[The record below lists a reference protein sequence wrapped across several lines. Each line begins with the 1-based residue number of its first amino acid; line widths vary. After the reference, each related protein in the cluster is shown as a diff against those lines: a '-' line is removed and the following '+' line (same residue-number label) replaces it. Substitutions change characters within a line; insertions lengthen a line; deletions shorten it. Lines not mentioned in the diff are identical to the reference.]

1 MELEIKRLL
10 LLLLLLKISSVN
22 VTKSVNQE
30 TGDFVTFT
38 EEFLDGKLNLLC
50 GVIFKQFMTQ

>member
-1 MELEIKRLL
+1 MELEIKRL